1 MTLPRNAT
9 QPALV
14 STETQLIAAKDAL
27 DVRVTAAEATLTT
40 VDTTLIDHTNRIGY
54 LEAAPPTHG
63 STHAIGGTDPIPLT
77 LATVSSNGYLRQLSG
92 NLSDVLRGDGTW
104 GAVAGSSTDLTYTA
118 STRLLESS
126 TGADVTLPLVTSTNA
141 GLAPASGGGTT
152 NFLRADGSWAAPS
165 GGGGVTDHGLLTGL
179 ADDDHTQYVLA
190 NGTRS
195 GWPTPTTASAAN
207 GVPKADAN
215 GRISKDWLPEASLDD
230 FQKAGTTNYTAFYA
244 AGAMTGTA
252 LSNWALTANRLYAIP
267 FLSPRRGAVIDQL
280 SAYVSTGVAS
290 TNIRFG
296 LYNNKSESELYP
308 DTLFYDAGAFTS
320 TTTNQSRD
328 ATGLALTLEPSKI
341 YWAVIV
347 GNGTPSL
354 RAVAAG
360 GGSYIMGLT
369 ATNVSAPTVGLYAT
383 FTYGA
388 LPATFPTAGFTAN
401 TNTHPTLFYKL
412 SS

>member
-165 GGGGVTDHGLLTGL
+165 TGVTDHGLLTGL

-190 NGTRS
+190 SGGRS
-195 GWPTPTTASAAN
+195 GWPVPTTTAAAN
-207 GVPKADAN
+207 AVPMAN
-215 GRISKDWLPEASLDD
+215 GTGKLAKEWLPEASIDD
-230 FQKAGTTNYTAFYA
+230 FMKAGTTNYTALYV
-244 AGAMTGTA
+244 AGATNGTA
-252 LSNWALTANRLYAIP
+252 LTAITLTANRIYAIP
-267 FLSPRRGAVIDQL
+267 FLAPRRGSVMDQL
-280 SAYVSTGVAS
+280 SVYVTTGVAATS
-290 TNIRFG
+290 VRFG
-296 LYNNKSESELYP
+296 LYNNTSESGLMP
-308 DTLFYDAGAFTS
+308 NALVYDAGTFTS

-328 ATGLALTLEPSKI
+328 ATGLAVSLEPSAL
-341 YWAVIV
+341 YWAVV
-347 GNGTPSL
+347 VSNGAIGV
-354 RAVAAG
+354 RGIAAG
-360 GGSYIMGLT
+360 AAGFILGFT
-369 ATNVSAPTVGLYAT
+369 ATNVSAVTTGLYANLT
-383 FTYGA
+383 FGA
-388 LPATFPTAGFTAN
+388 LPATFPTAGLTAS
-401 TNTHPTLFYKL
+401 TVSHPSAFFRL